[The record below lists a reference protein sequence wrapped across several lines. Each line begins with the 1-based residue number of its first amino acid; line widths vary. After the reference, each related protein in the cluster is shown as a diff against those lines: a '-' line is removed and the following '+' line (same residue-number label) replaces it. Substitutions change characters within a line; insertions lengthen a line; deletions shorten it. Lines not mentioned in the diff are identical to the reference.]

1 MHETATTK
9 KSWNILLITNISKW
23 NNREN
28 RKKLNLTKQSG
39 RKKGFPPFMKVVANS
54 IYNIN
59 FRGLPVPDRLRTF
72 CIFNWV
78 LYYLLSLK
86 MMGRTFFLYRKERAK
101 FVLEICMRARQFNS
115 YAIRQALR
123 LTFCVTCCLGTV
135 GVGKRYI
142 GTSIDLLL
150 IFRSNVVF
158 MDHHDC
164 V

>member
-39 RKKGFPPFMKVVANS
+39 RKKGLPPFMKVVANS

-86 MMGRTFFLYRKERAK
+86 MKGRTFFLYRKERAK

-115 YAIRQALR
+115 YAICNKSST
-123 LTFCVTCCLGTV
+123 TFDFLCH
-135 GVGKRYI
+135 
-142 GTSIDLLL
+142 LLPGH
-150 IFRSNVVF
+150 RWRR
-158 MDHHDC
+158 
-164 V
+164 